1 MDAFRLLEGYLSE
14 LGNEIAVRLKLEQ
27 DGHCIFSCKDGS
39 DCDIAAVGND
49 FFVFTSIMA
58 QRPAVDVERL
68 YEHAL
73 RLNDDLAVTRG
84 ATLAL
89 AAGDTIKLQLIGDAN
104 EFDYSKFKKTV
115 GDFVLASHAVRASF
129 ADLVKTGGAERT
141 QAPKPSD
148 ADLSASLD
156 QIVLRA

>member
-1 MDAFRLLEGYLSE
+1 MDAFRRLEHYLSE
-14 LGNEIAVRLKLEQ
+14 LGNEIAVQLRLEQ

-39 DCDIAAVGND
+39 DCDIAAVGNV
-49 FFVFTSIMA
+49 FFAFTSIMA

-68 YEHAL
+68 YKYAL

-89 AAGDTIKLQLIGDAN
+89 AAGDIIKLQLIRHAN
-104 EFDYSKFKKTV
+104 EFDYSKFKKAV

-141 QAPKPSD
+141 QAPK
-148 ADLSASLD
+148 ANTTDLLAGLD